1 MAWAAI
7 SEDER
12 DRLNVALN
20 EATWAAI
27 SVDTTARGV
36 RLLLDVLSLPAD
48 DVTAADSRVVV
59 TVNQVSR
66 VAAWLRMGWWNND
79 AAEVVPLEAAE
90 LDATVRSFSGCPIY
104 GWQVI
109 DPRRNTPIATRPRSC
124 STISTNKSTT
134 GAELGVLPDL
144 YLHDPAKSTRA
155 ANHS

>member
-1 MAWAAI
+1 VG
-7 SEDER
+7 R
-12 DRLNVALN
+12 
-20 EATWAAI
+20 I

-48 DVTAADSRVVV
+48 DVTTADSRVVV

-79 AAEVVPLEAAE
+79 AAEVVPLEVAE

-109 DPRRNTPIATRPRSC
+109 DPRRNTPIATRP
-124 STISTNKSTT
+124 
-134 GAELGVLPDL
+134 ALVLHHLDEQI
-144 YLHDPAKSTRA
+144 HHGGRTRRPA
-155 ANHS
+155 